1 MKILVTNDDG
11 IYSSGIFALWDVA
24 REFGDVDIIAPMNE
38 KSAVSHGITISN
50 PIYVKEIEREDG
62 FKGLAVSGTP
72 ADCVKIGIKSLLP
85 FKPDLILSGI
95 NIGSNLGNN
104 IIYSGTVAA
113 AIEGATLN
121 IPSIAI
127 SIDSF
132 KPRNFSTS
140 KIVVRKIINF
150 IENNAMPS
158 GTILNINIPDCEPNN
173 LKGYKITVQG
183 NQYFKDNFDKRIDPR
198 GREYFWMTGE
208 IIDNDKELRYDG
220 FAVSN
225 DYASIT
231 PIHFMITNTSFL
243 DELEKLIIQ

>member
-1 MKILVTNDDG
+1 LKILVTNDDG

-24 REFGDVDIIAPMNE
+24 KEFGEVNVIAPINE
-38 KSAVSHGITISN
+38 KSAVGHGITISN

-62 FKGLAVSGTP
+62 FKGFAVSGTP
-72 ADCVKIGIKSLLP
+72 ADCVKIGIKSLLS
-85 FKPDLILSGI
+85 FRPDLILSGI

-127 SIDSF
+127 SVDSF

-140 KIVVRKIINF
+140 KIVVRKIINYL
-150 IENNAMPS
+150 EKNNIPS
-158 GTILNINIPDCEPNN
+158 GTILNVNIPDCEPSD
-173 LKGYKITVQG
+173 LKGYKVTSQG
-183 NQYFKDNFDKRIDPR
+183 HQYFNDNFVKRADPR
-198 GREYFWMTGE
+198 GRDYYWMTGE

-225 DYASIT
+225 GYASIT
-231 PIHFMITNTSFL
+231 PIHFMMTNTSFL
-243 DELEKLIIQ
+243 DELERKII

>member
-11 IYSSGIFALWDVA
+11 IYSSGIFALWNVA
-24 REFGDVDIIAPMNE
+24 REFGDVDIIAPINE

-85 FKPDLILSGI
+85 VKPDLILSGI
-95 NIGSNLGNN
+95 NIGSNLGSN

-158 GTILNINIPDCEPNN
+158 GTILNVNIPDCEPND

-183 NQYFKDNFDKRIDPR
+183 NQYFNDNFDKRIDPR
-198 GREYFWMTGE
+198 GRDYYWMTGE

-225 DYASIT
+225 GYASIT
-231 PIHFMITNTSFL
+231 PIRLMITNTSFV
-243 DELEKLIIQ
+243 DELERLIIQ

>member
-24 REFGDVDIIAPMNE
+24 KEFGEVNVIAPINE
-38 KSAVSHGITISN
+38 KSAVGHGITISN

-62 FKGLAVSGTP
+62 FKGFAVSGTP
-72 ADCVKIGIKSLLP
+72 ADCVRIGIKSLLS
-85 FKPDLILSGI
+85 FRPDLILSGI

-113 AIEGATLN
+113 AIEGATLD

-127 SIDSF
+127 SVDSF
-132 KPRNFSTS
+132 RPRNFSTS
-140 KIVVRKIINF
+140 KIVVRKVINF
-150 IENNAMPS
+150 IENNTIPP
-158 GTILNINIPDCEPNN
+158 GTILNVNIPDCEPSD
-173 LKGYKITVQG
+173 LKGYKVTSQG
-183 NQYFKDNFDKRIDPR
+183 HQYFNDNFEKRADPR
-198 GREYFWMTGE
+198 GRDYYWMTGE

-225 DYASIT
+225 GYAST
-231 PIHFMITNTSFL
+231 VSYTHLTLPT
-243 DELEKLIIQ
+243 KA

>member
-11 IYSSGIFALWDVA
+11 IYSSGIFALWHVA
-24 REFGDVDIIAPMNE
+24 KEFGDVDVIAPINE
-38 KSAVSHGITISN
+38 KSAVGHGITISN
-50 PIYVKEIEREDG
+50 PIYVKKIEREDG

-72 ADCVKIGIKSLLP
+72 ADCVKIGMKSLLP
-85 FKPDLILSGI
+85 LSPDLILSGI

-150 IENNAMPS
+150 IKNNTMPY
-158 GTILNINIPDCEPNN
+158 GTILNVNIPDCEPND
-173 LKGYKITVQG
+173 LKGYKITIQG
-183 NQYFKDNFDKRIDPR
+183 NQYFNDNFDKRIDPR
-198 GREYFWMTGE
+198 GRDYYWMTGG

-220 FAVSN
+220 FAVSSG
-225 DYASIT
+225 YASIT
-231 PIHFMITNTSFL
+231 PIHFKMTNTSFL
-243 DELEKLIIQ
+243 DELERLIIQ

>member
-1 MKILVTNDDG
+1 LKILVTNDDG
-11 IYSSGIFALWDVA
+11 IYSSGIFSLWNIA
-24 REFGDVDIIAPMNE
+24 KEFGDINVIAPISE
-38 KSAVSHGITISN
+38 KSAVGHGITISK
-50 PIYVKEIEREDG
+50 PLYVKQIERNNG

-72 ADCVKIGIKSLLP
+72 ADCVKIGVKSLLASS
-85 FKPDLILSGI
+85 PDLILSGI

-132 KPRNFSTS
+132 RPRNFSTS
-140 KIVVRKIINF
+140 KIVVRKIMNYIK
-150 IENNAMPS
+150 NNTIPAR
-158 GTILNINIPDCEPNN
+158 TILNINIPDCEPND

-183 NQYFKDNFDKRIDPR
+183 NQYFNDNFDKRTDPS
-198 GREYFWMTGE
+198 GRDYYWMTGE
-208 IIDNDKELRYDG
+208 IIDNDSELKYDG

-225 DYASIT
+225 GFASIT
-231 PIHFMITNTSFL
+231 PIHYMMTNTSFL
-243 DELEKLIIQ
+243 DELEESIN

>member
-24 REFGDVDIIAPMNE
+24 KEFGDVNVIAPINE
-38 KSAVSHGITISN
+38 KSAVGHSITISN
-50 PIYVKEIEREDG
+50 PIYVKEIERDDG

-85 FKPDLILSGI
+85 FSPDLILSGI

-127 SIDSF
+127 SVDSF
-132 KPRNFSTS
+132 RPKNFSTS

-150 IENNAMPS
+150 LENNAIPS
-158 GTILNINIPDCEPNN
+158 GTILNVNIPDCEPNE

-183 NQYFKDNFDKRIDPR
+183 NQYFNDNFDKRTDPR
-198 GREYFWMTGE
+198 GRDYYWMTGE
-208 IIDNDKELRYDG
+208 IIDNDKELKYDG
-220 FAVSN
+220 FAVN
-225 DYASIT
+225 NGYASIT
-231 PIHFMITNTSFL
+231 PIHFKMTQTSFL
-243 DELEKLIIQ
+243 DELEKSIIQ

>member
-24 REFGDVDIIAPMNE
+24 REFGDVNVIAPINE
-38 KSAVSHGITISN
+38 KSAVGHGITISK
-50 PIYVKEIEREDG
+50 PIYVREIKQNDG

-85 FKPDLILSGI
+85 FIPDLILSGI

-127 SIDSF
+127 SVDSF
-132 KPRNFSTS
+132 RPKNFSTS

-150 IENNAMPS
+150 IENSNIPF
-158 GTILNINIPDCEPNN
+158 GTILNVNIPYCEPSD

-183 NQYFKDNFDKRIDPR
+183 NQYFKDNFDKRTNPKGHD
-198 GREYFWMTGE
+198 YYWMTGE
-208 IIDNDKELRYDG
+208 IIDNDRELRYDG

-225 DYASIT
+225 GYASIT
-231 PIHFMITNTSFL
+231 PLHYMMTNTSFL
-243 DELEKLIIQ
+243 DELERSINQ

>member
-24 REFGDVDIIAPMNE
+24 KEFGEVNVIAPINE
-38 KSAVSHGITISN
+38 KSAVGHGITISK
-50 PIYVKEIEREDG
+50 PLYVKEIEREDG
-62 FKGLAVSGTP
+62 FKGFAVSGTP
-72 ADCVKIGIKSLLP
+72 ADCVKLGMKSLLP
-85 FKPDLILSGI
+85 FNPDLILSGI

-113 AIEGATLN
+113 AIEGATLD

-158 GTILNINIPDCEPNN
+158 GTILNVNIPDCEPND

-183 NQYFKDNFDKRIDPR
+183 NQYFNDNFDKRIDPR
-198 GREYFWMTGE
+198 GRDYYWMTGE
-208 IIDNDKELRYDG
+208 IIDNDKEFRYDG

-225 DYASIT
+225 GFASIT
-231 PIHFMITNTSFL
+231 PIHFMMTNTSFL
-243 DELEKLIIQ
+243 DELERSII

>member
-11 IYSSGIFALWDVA
+11 IYSSGIFSLWNIA
-24 REFGDVDIIAPMNE
+24 KEFGDINVIAPISE
-38 KSAVSHGITISN
+38 KSAVGHGITISK
-50 PIYVKEIEREDG
+50 PLYVKQIERNNG

-72 ADCVKIGIKSLLP
+72 ADCVKIGVKSLLASS
-85 FKPDLILSGI
+85 PDLILSGI

-132 KPRNFSTS
+132 RPRNFSTS
-140 KIVVRKIINF
+140 KIVVRKIMNYIK
-150 IENNAMPS
+150 NNTIPAR
-158 GTILNINIPDCEPNN
+158 TILNINIPDCEPND

-183 NQYFKDNFDKRIDPR
+183 NQYFNDNFDKRTDPS
-198 GREYFWMTGE
+198 GRDYYWMTGE
-208 IIDNDKELRYDG
+208 IIDNDRELKYDG

-225 DYASIT
+225 GFASIT
-231 PIHFMITNTSFL
+231 PIHYMMTNTSFL
-243 DELEKLIIQ
+243 DELEESIN